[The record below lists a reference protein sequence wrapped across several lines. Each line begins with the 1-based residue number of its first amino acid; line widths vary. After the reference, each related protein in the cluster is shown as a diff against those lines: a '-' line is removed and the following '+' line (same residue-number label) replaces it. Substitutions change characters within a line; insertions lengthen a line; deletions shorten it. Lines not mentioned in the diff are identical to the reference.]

1 MHTLEN
7 VSPYLSELKC
17 MYFLMCALT
26 ELGGFK
32 SACLPLAKSSFVQN
46 VLTPG
51 LGTVREAEK
60 IQSREGAEIQ
70 GREEAD

>member
-1 MHTLEN
+1 
-7 VSPYLSELKC
+7 

-51 LGTVREAEK
+51 PGTVQEAEK
-60 IQSREGAEIQ
+60 IQSREGSGDPGK
-70 GREEAD
+70 GRGRLRNGS